1 MTQTVA
7 RHYGRQGVL
16 AYVIS
21 PGVVRTR
28 LSEPGGSWTGGEEAV
43 TAALAMGEWV
53 PPSELAE
60 LVVYLAGGRARHLT
74 GATLDVNG
82 ATYVR

>member
-1 MTQTVA
+1 
-7 RHYGRQGVL
+7 
-16 AYVIS
+16 
-21 PGVVRTR
+21 
-28 LSEPGGSWTGGEEAV
+28 
-43 TAALAMGEWV
+43 MGEWV

-60 LVVYLAGGRARHLT
+60 LVVYLASGRARHLT